1 MDGNLKSI
9 IEKRISK
16 TMKNLER
23 NNMMACFVE
32 KKADVISKVVELIKE
47 GETVSVG
54 GSMTLFECGVID
66 HLRSGRY
73 NFQDRYKEGLTRPE
87 LEDIYRKAFFA
98 DTYISSTN
106 AVTENGELY
115 NVDGNSNRVAAICY
129 GPKSVIIIVGYN
141 KIVDDIDAAVS
152 RVKRTAAP
160 ANCVRLSC
168 ETYCNKKGECMS
180 LESYGNDKG
189 SGMTSGCNSPAR
201 ICCSYVVSG
210 YQRVKDRIKVIIVGE
225 ELGY

>member
-1 MDGNLKSI
+1 MDNNLKTI

-16 TMKNLER
+16 TIRNLEK
-23 NNMMACFVE
+23 NNMMACYVE
-32 KKADVISKVVELIKE
+32 SKADVIGKVAELMKD
-47 GETVSVG
+47 GETVSIG

-73 NFQDRYKEGLTRPE
+73 DFHDRYKEGLTRAE
-87 LEDIYRKAFFA
+87 TEEIFRKAFFA

-168 ETYCNKKGECMS
+168 NTYCSEKGECMS
-180 LESYGNDKG
+180 LQSGD
-189 SGMTSGCNSPAR
+189 SGMASGCGSPSR

-210 YQRVKDRIKVIIVGE
+210 YQRVKNRIKVIIVGE